1 MYAISP
7 THRKSVHAIA
17 LWCWIFRGNDAD
29 YRELEGWPTD
39 VVETFISRAEANYSS
54 HIMCLLERRWQSMDS
69 TQISLPVDELPK
81 KWYNIAPDLPEPLP
95 PPKEP
100 ETGPS
105 RLEFLKSTMIGE
117 CLKQESSS
125 QRWIQIPEAIRS
137 LYVQAGRPRP
147 LYRARRLERSLG
159 LKKVRLYYK
168 REDLSPTGSHK
179 VNTAL
184 VQAFLAAKEGKREL
198 VTETGAGQWGSA
210 LSYAAKLMDLNC
222 IVFWVRA
229 VYRWKTDRRTF
240 MKLLGAT
247 VHASPSQETKV
258 GRQLVREDANH
269 QGSLG
274 IAVSEGL
281 EYADEHSGSVY
292 CLGSVLNHV
301 LIHQSII
308 GLEAIEQFK
317 LVDDDPDL
325 VVGCFGGGS
334 NFGGLALPFAGEVL
348 KGKRECEFLAA
359 QSEAAPNLVRGEYRY
374 DFGDVVGHTPLLKMF
389 TLGHQAEMMP
399 IRADGL
405 RYHAAA
411 PLVSALRHHGLVEAV
426 AYPADER
433 VIFEAARLFFQT
445 EGWLVAPESAYA
457 VRAGVDEALKTE
469 KAGDSKAILM
479 NISGHGFLDL
489 EAYKEKLNIE

>member
-1 MYAISP
+1 MEIS
-7 THRKSVHAIA
+7 
-17 LWCWIFRGNDAD
+17 
-29 YRELEGWPTD
+29 
-39 VVETFISRAEANYSS
+39 
-54 HIMCLLERRWQSMDS
+54 
-69 TQISLPVDELPK
+69 QISLPVDDLPK
-81 KWYNIAPDLPEPLP
+81 KWYNITPDLPEPLP

-100 ETGPS
+100 ENGSS
-105 RLEFLKSTMIGE
+105 RMEFLKKTMIGE
-117 CLKQESSS
+117 CLKQESSKDC
-125 QRWIQIPEAIRS
+125 WIPIPEEVRN

-147 LYRARRLERSLG
+147 LYRARRLERHLG

-184 VQAFLAAKEGKREL
+184 VQAFFAAKEGKTEL
-198 VTETGAGQWGSA
+198 ATETGAGQWGSA
-210 LSYAAKLMDLNC
+210 LSYAAKLMDLDC
-222 IVFWVRA
+222 VVFWVRA
-229 VYRWKTDRRTF
+229 VYNWKTDRRTY

-247 VHASPSQETKV
+247 VHASPSKETKI
-258 GRQLVREDANH
+258 GKELLAKDSDH

-281 EYADEHSGSVY
+281 EYTDEHSGSVY

-308 GLEAIEQFK
+308 GLESIEQFK
-317 LVDDDPDL
+317 LVDDEPDL
-325 VVGCFGGGS
+325 VVGCLGGGS
-334 NFGGLALPFAGEVL
+334 NFGGVALPFAGEVL
-348 KGKRECEFLAA
+348 RGKRKCKFLAA

-389 TLGHQAEMMP
+389 TLGHQVDMVP

-411 PLVSALRHHGLVEAV
+411 PLVSALRHAGLVRAV

-433 VIFEAARLFFQT
+433 VVFEAAKLFFQT

-457 VRAGVDEALKTE
+457 VRAGVDEALKAE
-469 KAGDSKAILM
+469 KIGEEKAILM

-489 EAYKEKLNIE
+489 EAYREKLSID